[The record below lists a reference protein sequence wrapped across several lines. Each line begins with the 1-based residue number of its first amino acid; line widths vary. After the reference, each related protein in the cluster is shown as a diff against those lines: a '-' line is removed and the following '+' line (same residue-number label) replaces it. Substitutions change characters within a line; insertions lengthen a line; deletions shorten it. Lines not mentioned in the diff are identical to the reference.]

1 MNELEKY
8 LEALEAA
15 VEAKDGKAIVLLE
28 AFATHLYKDLD
39 SRAGKASGK
48 ERADLDVMLQ
58 RMKAIISAM
67 AKMGL
72 DLW

>member
-1 MNELEKY
+1 MNELGKY
-8 LEALEAA
+8 LDALEAA
-15 VEAKDGKAIVLLE
+15 VEAKDAKAIVLLE

-48 ERADLDVMLQ
+48 ERADLDGMLQ

-67 AKMGL
+67 AKAGI